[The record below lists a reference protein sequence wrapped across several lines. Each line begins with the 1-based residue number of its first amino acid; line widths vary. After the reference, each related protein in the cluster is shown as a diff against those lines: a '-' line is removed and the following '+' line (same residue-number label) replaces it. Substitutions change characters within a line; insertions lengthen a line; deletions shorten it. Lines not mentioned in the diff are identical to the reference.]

1 MLDSANTAPIGKT
14 ATTNWERYSN
24 PATDKLFS
32 QYAATTNTALQHQ
45 IVNQLEKVMLS
56 DVPVIPMTEDVAW
69 YQYSTSG
76 FSGWVTQKN
85 PYALPSPYLVPD
97 NEQLLLH
104 LVPKG

>member
-1 MLDSANTAPIGKT
+1 
-14 ATTNWERYSN
+14 
-24 PATDKLFS
+24 
-32 QYAATTNTALQHQ
+32 
-45 IVNQLEKVMLS
+45 MLS

-69 YQYSTSG
+69 YQYNTAG
-76 FSGWVTQKN
+76 FSGWVTQQN